1 VHVVV
6 MPSFDVEFEVFCGT
20 CGAGLCSQSDGR
32 NSRNRHQPQVTVE
45 VCKDCVEKATQPL
58 EDEILEM
65 RSRIDE
71 LEREVEDLK
80 QANWQRLSDAEKDHA
95 IRMG

>member
-1 VHVVV
+1 

-20 CGAGLCSQSDGR
+20 CGAGLCGQSDGR

-45 VCKDCVEKATQPL
+45 VCKDCVEKATQPI
-58 EDEILEM
+58 EDELSEM
-65 RSRIDE
+65 QSRIDE